1 MPNCEAIKVLIEEP
15 ESFRLLGYS
24 YIYGLEKILDKKREG
39 GNENEE

>member
-24 YIYGLEKILDKKREG
+24 YIYGLEKRIDKKIEG